1 MNYVEKLSVTVGTL
15 FMEKGTEL
23 GMSMEDII
31 KQITRIN
38 FPALY
43 FAISEKMQNVYHF
56 LSDGDAYNSI
66 RYRSSRLFGQN
77 AVRLFRSKML
87 DFEDCNLQNEHWL
100 ELWVLDDMNPAFV
113 SCFRTVYGN
122 EDYITEYREY
132 KGTEWPVC
140 NAEVRLEAIV
150 SAIQELCPPFFN
162 PNETIV
168 FET

>member
-1 MNYVEKLSVTVGTL
+1 MKYVEKLSATVGTL

-31 KQITRIN
+31 QQITRIN

-43 FAISEKMQNVYHF
+43 FSICEKMQNVYHF
-56 LSDGDAYNSI
+56 LGDGDAHNSI
-66 RYRSSRLFGQN
+66 RYRGARLFGQN

-87 DFEDCNLQNEHWL
+87 DFEGTNLQNEHWL
-100 ELWVLDDMNPAFV
+100 ELWLLDDMNPAFV
-113 SCFRTVYGN
+113 SCFRTMYGN

-140 NAEVRLEAIV
+140 SAEVRLEAIV

>member
-66 RYRSSRLFGQN
+66 RYRGSRLFGQN

-87 DFEDCNLQNEHWL
+87 DFEGTNLQNEHWL

-113 SCFRTVYGN
+113 SCFRTVFGN

-132 KGTEWPVC
+132 KGTEWPAS
-140 NAEVRLEAIV
+140 NADVRLEALV

-168 FET
+168 FEP

>member
-1 MNYVEKLSVTVGTL
+1 MNKLELLTVNIGDIM
-15 FMEKGTEL
+15 MEKGCEL
-23 GMSMEDII
+23 GMTAEDII

-100 ELWVLDDMNPAFV
+100 ELWVLDDMTPAFV
-113 SCFRTVYGN
+113 SCFRTMYGN

>member
-1 MNYVEKLSVTVGTL
+1 MNKLELLTVNL
-15 FMEKGTEL
+15 SDIMMEKGMKL
-23 GMSMEDII
+23 GMPMEDII
-31 KQITRIN
+31 QRITRID

-43 FAISEKMQNVYHF
+43 CAISEKMQNVYHF

-66 RYRSSRLFGQN
+66 RYRGSRLFGQN

-87 DFEDCNLQNEHWL
+87 DFEGTNLQNEHWL
-100 ELWVLDDMNPAFV
+100 ELWVLDDMTPAFV
-113 SCFRTVYGN
+113 SCFRTMYGN

-150 SAIQELCPPFFN
+150 SSIQELCPPFFN